1 MKIIK
6 QILKTIKNIL
16 SMVWFRIK
24 LIYNWALNKI
34 RSK

>member
-1 MKIIK
+1 MKKIK
-6 QILKTIKNIL
+6 QVLKTIKNIL

-24 LIYNWALNKI
+24 LIYNWAANKI